1 MTTDI
6 FEALGLD
13 RNPFSMAADTEGYF
27 HTDTTKQILD
37 ELSFGI
43 LSRKGF
49 LLLTGEVGVGKTSL
63 LYQLLRKLEKENL
76 VTSWIFNTML
86 NKEELLH
93 AIARDFGLDAPKSAN
108 VAQLIDLL
116 QGYLVEQNA
125 QDKNCAIIV
134 DEAHNLSLPAME
146 ALRMLSNLEVSGRK
160 LVQILL
166 VGQPELK
173 ERLDEQ
179 KLRQLRSRISIF
191 KDLRAFNQDET
202 GRYVNYKLSSAA
214 SQFRMAGQPLKIL
227 FQATEGNTRMINLIM
242 ERALYAA
249 VAFGVT
255 DFTPKVLQ
263 AAVNEIA
270 ACQVEVAERMGRS
283 GKRLRVAVV
292 AGVAALLLAAVLVPY
307 IPAQGSFMSP
317 MQIVVERVAAMR
329 EEAARADMLEDARKK
344 AEAEALAE
352 LAQKEAERAKEA
364 AQALDKIRAEA
375 SAQELEK
382 ARELEKL
389 KAEAAS
395 KELEKAQALE
405 KLKAETAAKEL
416 EQAQA
421 LEKLKAEAAAKEKA
435 AEMARLKAEAAAKE
449 QAAEVARIRA
459 EAAAK
464 AKAEAI
470 AAAKAEAEAAAKA
483 RAEAAEKAK
492 AEAVAKARADAKAA
506 AAERAEA
513 AAKARAEAAKKA
525 KAEAVAAARAE
536 ALEEAR
542 AEAKAKAK
550 AWAAQQVARET
561 AAKQAARVRTG
572 AAEGA
577 LANASKAPKND
588 NVSLTSVP
596 KAATYSN
603 NTNEMH
609 RSTRIDPAY
618 LAFLKPFGLEST
630 VGAFAEAVETKKI
643 GVFEEVLPGGVQVLK
658 LDRLPADKGVS
669 ISAFPWKKTVNE
681 NPTWLVLWRPPY
693 VIQDFYYGYRHE
705 DILAMQ
711 LKLKKLG
718 YYWGPDD
725 GMVGP
730 VTWRAINSFQKD
742 MKLKRTMWPDAET
755 IFWLQVMARQG

>member
-255 DFTPKVLQ
+255 DFTPKVLH

-292 AGVAALLLAAVLVPY
+292 AGVAVLLVAAILAPY

-317 MQIVVERVAAMR
+317 LQIVVERVALMR

-344 AEAEALAE
+344 AEAEALTE

-395 KELEKAQALE
+395 KELE
-405 KLKAETAAKEL
+405 
-416 EQAQA
+416 QAQA
-421 LEKLKAEAAAKEKA
+421 LEKLKAEAASKEKA

-464 AKAEAI
+464 AKTEAI

-483 RAEAAEKAK
+483 RAEAAKKAK
-492 AEAVAKARADAKAA
+492 AEAVAKAKADAKAA

-513 AAKARAEAAKKA
+513 AAKVRAEAAKKA

-550 AWAAQQVARET
+550 AWAARQVARET
-561 AAKQAARVRTG
+561 AAKQAAKVRTE
-572 AAEGA
+572 AAEGV
-577 LANASKAPKND
+577 LVNASKVPKND
-588 NVSLTSVP
+588 NVSLTSIP
-596 KAATYSN
+596 KTATYSN

-609 RSTRIDPAY
+609 RSARIDPAY
-618 LAFLKPFGLEST
+618 LAFLKPFGLETT

-705 DILAMQ
+705 DVLTMQ

-718 YYWGPDD
+718 YYWGPED

>member
-93 AIARDFGLDAPKSAN
+93 AIARDFGLDAPRTAN

-116 QGYLVEQNA
+116 QGYLVDQNS

-214 SQFRMAGQPLKIL
+214 SQFRMTGQPLKIL
-227 FQATEGNTRMINLIM
+227 YNATQGNTRMINLIM

-263 AAVNEIA
+263 AAVSEIA
-270 ACQVEVAERMGRS
+270 ACQVEVAERMGQT
-283 GKRLRVAVV
+283 GKRVRFFATAAAVV
-292 AGVAALLLAAVLVPY
+292 LLVAATVVPY
-307 IPAQGSFMSP
+307 LPAQGGFKSP
-317 MQIVVERVAAMR
+317 AQLVVAKVKTMR
-329 EEAARADMLEDARKK
+329 EEAAKAAMLEEARKK

-352 LAQKEAERAKEA
+352 ISAQEAERAKQA
-364 AQALDKIRAEA
+364 AKQKAEA
-375 SAQELEK
+375 LAKVRAKASKEELKQLEELEK
-382 ARELEKL
+382 IKAEAAVKEKERLARLEKL
-389 KAEAAS
+389 KAES
-395 KELEKAQALE
+395 
-405 KLKAETAAKEL
+405 
-416 EQAQA
+416 
-421 LEKLKAEAAAKEKA
+421 AAKEKE
-435 AEMARLKAEAAAKE
+435 AEMARLKAESIAKE
-449 QAAEVARIRA
+449 QAAEVARIKA

-464 AKAEAI
+464 AKADAI

-483 RAEAAEKAK
+483 RKETAEKAK
-492 AEAVAKARADAKAA
+492 AEAVARARAEAKAA
-506 AAERAEA
+506 AAERAKA
-513 AAKARAEAAKKA
+513 AAKARAEAAEKAKKEAIAAA
-525 KAEAVAAARAE
+525 KAEAI
-536 ALEEAR
+536 

-550 AWAAQQVARET
+550 TQAKAR
-561 AAKQAARVRTG
+561 AAKREAKRRAEEAGQKRRLAALKADAAKGTVRKTG
-572 AAEGA
+572 GKASNA
-577 LANASKAPKND
+577 LENV
-588 NVSLTSVP
+588 NVSLTSGS

-603 NTNEMH
+603 NTSEMH
-609 RSTRIDPAY
+609 RQARIGPAY
-618 LAFLKPFGLEST
+618 MAFLKPFGVESA
-630 VGAFAEAVETKKI
+630 VGAFAEAVDSKKI
-643 GVFEEVLPGGVQVLK
+643 GVFEEVLPGGVQLLK
-658 LDRLPADKGVS
+658 LDRLPADKS
-669 ISAFPWKKTVNE
+669 IRYSAFPWKKTVNE

-705 DILAMQ
+705 DILTMQ

-742 MKLKRTMWPDAET
+742 MKLKRTMWPDPET
-755 IFWLQVMARQG
+755 VFWLNVMARQG

>member
-191 KDLRAFNQDET
+191 KDLRAFDQDET

-214 SQFRMAGQPLKIL
+214 SQFRMTGQPLKIL

-249 VAFGVT
+249 VAFGVS

-270 ACQVEVAERMGRS
+270 ACQVEVAERMGRG

-317 MQIVVERVAAMR
+317 LQIVVERVESMR
-329 EEAARADMLEDARKK
+329 EEAARADMLEEARKK
-344 AEAEALAE
+344 AESEALAE

-389 KAEAAS
+389 KAEAAA
-395 KELEKAQALE
+395 KEMEKAQALE
-405 KLKAETAAKEL
+405 KLKAETATKEIEKARALEKIKAETAAKEL

-435 AEMARLKAEAAAKE
+435 TEMARLKAETAAKE

-464 AKAEAI
+464 AKTEAI

-492 AEAVAKARADAKAA
+492 AEAVARAKADAKAA

-542 AEAKAKAK
+542 TEARAKAK
-550 AWAAQQVARET
+550 AWAAQQVAREA
-561 AAKQAARVRTG
+561 AAKQAAAGRAKT
-572 AAEGA
+572 AESA
-577 LANASKAPKND
+577 VPVASKAPKND
-588 NVSLTSVP
+588 NVSLTSIS

-603 NTNEMH
+603 NTNEMQ
-609 RSTRIDPAY
+609 RAGRIDPAY
-618 LAFLKPFGLEST
+618 IAFLKPFGLEST

-658 LDRLPADKGVS
+658 LDRLPADKSVS

-705 DILAMQ
+705 DVLTMQ

-718 YYWGPDD
+718 YYWG
-725 GMVGP
+725 
-730 VTWRAINSFQKD
+730 
-742 MKLKRTMWPDAET
+742 RTTAWSAP
-755 IFWLQVMARQG
+755 